1 MIIGKNINN
10 KFFKFQVGIFRDKKD
25 LEITLTNDNIINVTG
40 MMGSGKTTLAR
51 EIKKQKNIELISL
64 DWMFGASIKNRP
76 EYIANML
83 KSFEK
88 IYPETKGQEIFK
100 YYNIRRKNKKV
111 DLKYYEYAD
120 KIYNYL
126 LENIQKPVIIEGRH
140 IYRYIDHSLLKGK
153 IIIKRTS
160 LVNSYKR
167 AFKRDMRNKI
177 KEYKNNEI
185 KINKVFSRAF
195 ERIKIPI
202 NDYIIVNKY
211 ISKVIDLYS
220 KLED

>member
-1 MIIGKNINN
+1 MIIAKNINN
-10 KFFKFQVGIFRDKKD
+10 FKKYKVRIFRDKEN
-25 LEITLTNDNIINVTG
+25 LEIKLTDDEIINITG

-51 EIKKQKNIELISL
+51 EIKKQKDVELISL

-76 EYIANML
+76 EYITDML

-88 IYPETKGQEIFK
+88 IHPETKGQEIFR
-100 YYNIRRKNKKV
+100 YYNFRIKNKKV

-126 LENIQKPVIIEGRH
+126 LENISKPMILEGRH
-140 IYRYIDHSLLKGK
+140 IYRYIDTSLLKGK

-167 AFKRDMRNKI
+167 AFKRDIKNKI

-185 KINKVFSRAF
+185 KIGKVFSKFF
-195 ERIKIPI
+195 ERIKIPV
-202 NDYIIVNKY
+202 NDYIILNKY
-211 ISKVIDLYS
+211 ISRVIELYS
-220 KLED
+220 NLTL